1 MAIIKPS
8 SAKQPMMQKLHKG
21 KGGGKA
27 RANIAPW
34 AKGAGKGGKGFKGG
48 KGGQPAGVWTFIP
61 AGAAAPMWGGRQ
73 VIQAFGKGGKHGK
86 GKHGKAAMQVIQ
98 AVQQVVKGAGKGGKK
113 GGKGK
118 GKAASTYKFMDKL
131 DTIDTERKVWVGGLP
146 KDVTRG
152 NIVEHFKTVC
162 HPGVF
167 EIMRGSACL
176 SFKSAEDAGNVI
188 ASLNGSEMNGSAIQV
203 DVWTQKEKKEK
214 KQRPEGETAG
224 GDKKQRLRGKKTKSG
239 LMTTMLKYKPKP
251 VDY

>member
-1 MAIIKPS
+1 VA
-8 SAKQPMMQKLHKG
+8 
-21 KGGGKA
+21 
-27 RANIAPW
+27 
-34 AKGAGKGGKGFKGG
+34 
-48 KGGQPAGVWTFIP
+48 
-61 AGAAAPMWGGRQ
+61 
-73 VIQAFGKGGKHGK
+73 
-86 GKHGKAAMQVIQ
+86 
-98 AVQQVVKGAGKGGKK
+98 KK

-118 GKAASTYKFMDKL
+118 GKAASTHKFMDKL
-131 DTIDTERKVWVGGLP
+131 DTIDIERKVWVGGLP

-188 ASLNGSEMNGSAIQV
+188 ASLNGSDMNGSAIQV

-239 LMTTMLKYKPKP
+239 LMTTMLKNKTKPIDNKMKAKLKEVDHSLKVWVGKLSKTTTWKQLKQHFVDSGCEVDMCDLMKP
-251 VDY
+251 GTAVVTFKTEDEASSAVASMNGTELDDSALQVDVWTKPERREKKNKTTATEGEE